1 MPRIA
6 AIDFG
11 LKRIGIA
18 ISDEKGRIALPLK
31 LVLSGKS
38 MRETVR
44 NVLLALSPY
53 EKQIEAIIVGLPL
66 LLSGKRGDMALAAER
81 FAQAL
86 QNETKIAVQMMD
98 ERLTT
103 AQAERS
109 LKELSY
115 SRKERTDIIDCATAA
130 ILLQTFLDQTH
141 ESP

>member
-38 MRETVR
+38 MTETVK

-130 ILLQTFLDQTH
+130 ILLQTFLDKTH

>member
-38 MRETVR
+38 MRETVK

-53 EKQIEAIIVGLPL
+53 EKQIEVIIVGLPL
-66 LLSGKRGDMALAAER
+66 LLSGKRGDMALVAER

-86 QNETKIAVQMMD
+86 QKETKIAVQMMD

-115 SRKERTDIIDCATAA
+115 SRKERTDIIDSATAA
-130 ILLQTFLDQTH
+130 ILLQTFLDKTH